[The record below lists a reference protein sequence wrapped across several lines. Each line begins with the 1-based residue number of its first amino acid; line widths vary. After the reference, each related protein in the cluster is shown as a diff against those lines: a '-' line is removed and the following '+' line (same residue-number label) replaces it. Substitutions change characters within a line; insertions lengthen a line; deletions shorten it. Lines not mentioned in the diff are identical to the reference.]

1 MRTAVILLW
10 AGCLWAI
17 ARGVCCL
24 IWTASPWRR
33 ILTLA
38 VLALAASCAHCPLKE
53 KASPSE
59 EGQKR

>member
-33 ILTLA
+33 MLTLA
-38 VLALAASCAHCPLKE
+38 VMALAASSLRPPRI
-53 KASPSE
+53 SPDD
-59 EGQKR
+59 QPI